1 MRATFL
7 VVVLATTL
15 VATLAASRAQ
25 AASND
30 VDLLGLVQSGVG
42 DDAGFRALSRELGM
56 VMTPT
61 SLQPAETTGQSGF
74 DFGLDYTF
82 HTVRLGESYWQNTL
96 ENPAT
101 PVLMTLGARA
111 RKGFVLPVPLTSEV
125 ELGVQWLID
134 SQLLSIGTNIRVALN
149 EGFRFLPDVA
159 LQVGVNRMVGH
170 KDLDVATV
178 TAGGQVSKGFGVM
191 GTFNLCPFVGYQSLW
206 VNSSSRL
213 LDTGADNANNVDD
226 NIVFTLVP
234 LTANRLDRVS
244 LGLRLLVAVVH
255 ITGGVDIN
263 FVDGITQTGALL
275 QYSLRAGVAL

>member
-7 VVVLATTL
+7 LVVLATTL
-15 VATLAASRAQ
+15 FATLAASRAQ

-170 KDLDVATV
+170 KDLDVTTV